1 MSLAL
6 LALSL
11 LSAPPAQAQYPGGG
25 SGGGYPGGG
34 WTVTDQVGNALPSD
48 PNGGG
53 YRLRGP
59 MTGSVSLTG
68 AYPDVFTAAQQPNP
82 TVGYAFIPNP
92 NDYQGWLLTGAS
104 DSGYDPYHVWTTA
117 QASNHAGTSGGGT
130 TGYLGMP
137 WNENINGSITSN
149 TGGTLWA
156 VFQWNGSSQ
165 PPDHIDVLLRTTVS
179 ASAAASTYGNPP
191 QAGGSSTATATDST
205 FSETAT
211 ADSGGGGVP
220 LVTGRHLLRV
230 GVDPNTKKAQV
241 SLGGTTTAT
250 ATASVPYGMM
260 GSYPGTTSG
269 GYYQVTNGAA
279 GANASAFIGAAV
291 AFDSR
296 EVAITADVNTTS
308 YKVLTG
314 GVDANGDGKWARVA
328 HTPDPDGTM
337 KGDIGLP
344 YGEQHTTQS
353 SGGIGQGTTSQLVVT
368 SSNRSVTYTGHI
380 PGNWATQNAHYWW
393 NSSLK
398 NYDTNG
404 SLYHLSGVDLPTE
417 AEIPT
422 LGNVYVGPVVDSDHG
437 GAIIPNEAGANGTT
451 DHISFKFQ
459 NGDNRP
465 NYPTGNDGDGATGVA
480 NYSLTI
486 HQPIE
491 VFPSHKPSEIN
502 YRVASPSP
510 TAEETSMSFQG
521 LDYSTYKGNSSNGV
535 SALCVLNSPSLY
547 WSLSSDVTSVLSS
560 VPYPGWWG
568 VLDVIFTG
576 ANIAINH
583 ATPVQQSF
591 PADFNDVAWSDSQSS
606 GDSYY
611 MAKTYPKAYFH
622 MSPRVRINYRWRYK
636 LVDVYETS
644 GFKSETLQ
652 HDEEYVGPQN
662 VFGVFTYFGP
672 GS

>member
-1 MSLAL
+1 LRVAKEITADVTVHISVPAVQDPTSHLGPLASALSPRPSLAVAKAFFLMSLAL
-6 LALSL
+6 LTLSL
-11 LSAPPAQAQYPGGG
+11 LCASPAQAQYPGGG

-59 MTGSVSLTG
+59 MTGSASLAG

-92 NDYQGWLLTGAS
+92 NDYQGWLLTGAP

-205 FSETAT
+205 FNETAT

-279 GANASAFIGAAV
+279 GANASASIGATASL
-291 AFDSR
+291 DSR
-296 EVAITADVNTTS
+296 EVAIQSTLEPTWHKDSNGSPAQNVRAASGFMVADTLAPDSSTVLRVQYSPLYSRSAWGSSSQYLWHSNDYSPDDAGTFNTYFHPDVSSPYVSYSSPTITPGSNDYITLTLTDSADGATASNNYS
-308 YKVLTG
+308 VLFHDYYEQWTRKATKTHPG
-314 GVDANGDGKWARVA
+314 AFTN
-328 HTPDPDGTM
+328 PDGSQNTEWTRLIVNDNDSPASPSVHLALAYS
-337 KGDIGLP
+337 GSITETGTIG
-344 YGEQHTTQS
+344 
-353 SGGIGQGTTSQLVVT
+353 IQGSLTA
-368 SSNRSVTYTGHI
+368 
-380 PGNWATQNAHYWW
+380 PGVAALQ
-393 NSSLK
+393 K
-398 NYDTNG
+398 NENITNG
-404 SLYHLSGVDLPTE
+404 QTATGTVTTTYDFVGFPWSRITY
-417 AEIPT
+417 
-422 LGNVYVGPVVDSDHG
+422 YV
-437 GAIIPNEAGANGTT
+437 AKTYEERTGTT
-451 DHISFKFQ
+451 DAYLG
-459 NGDNRP
+459 NG
-465 NYPTGNDGDGATGVA
+465 
-480 NYSLTI
+480 
-486 HQPIE
+486 
-491 VFPSHKPSEIN
+491 
-502 YRVASPSP
+502 
-510 TAEETSMSFQG
+510 FQG
-521 LDYSTYKGNSSNGV
+521 TQIWYAIAATNPMYM
-535 SALCVLNSPSLY
+535 SLH
-547 WSLSSDVTSVLSS
+547 SELEQS
-560 VPYPGWWG
+560 YP
-568 VLDVIFTG
+568 
-576 ANIAINH
+576 
-583 ATPVQQSF
+583 
-591 PADFNDVAWSDSQSS
+591 
-606 GDSYY
+606 
-611 MAKTYPKAYFH
+611 
-622 MSPRVRINYRWRYK
+622 PR
-636 LVDVYETS
+636 
-644 GFKSETLQ
+644 
-652 HDEEYVGPQN
+652 
-662 VFGVFTYFGP
+662 
-672 GS
+672 